1 MRALIY
7 VTLKPS
13 VLDPQGRA
21 VRSALHALG
30 YVEAEDVRVGKL
42 IEVRLPDGPRAE
54 IEARVQGMCST
65 LLANPVIE
73 LYRFELVPDIV
84 TEGEGPA
91 R

>member
-30 YVEAEDVRVGKL
+30 YAEAEDVRVGKL
-42 IEVRLPDGPRAE
+42 IEVRLPDGPRGE
-54 IEARVQGMCST
+54 MEARVQGMCST

-73 LYRFELVPDIV
+73 RYRFELVPDIV

>member
-30 YVEAEDVRVGKL
+30 YAEAEDVRVGKL
-42 IEVRLPDGPRAE
+42 IEVRLPDGPRGE
-54 IEARVQGMCST
+54 IEARVQQMCST

-73 LYRFELVPDIV
+73 RYRFELVPDIV

>member
-7 VTLKPS
+7 VTMKPS

-30 YVEAEDVRVGKL
+30 YAEAEDVRVGKL
-42 IEVRLPDGPRAE
+42 IEVRLPDGPREQA
-54 IEARVQGMCST
+54 EARVKGMCET

-73 LYRFELVPDIV
+73 RYRFEILADNV